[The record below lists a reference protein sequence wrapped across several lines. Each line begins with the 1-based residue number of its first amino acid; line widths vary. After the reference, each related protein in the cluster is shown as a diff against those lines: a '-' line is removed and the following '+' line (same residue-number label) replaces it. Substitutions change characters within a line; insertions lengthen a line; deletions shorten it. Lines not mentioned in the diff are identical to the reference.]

1 MIEAS
6 KSKFFQPLWLLL
18 SLFLICCLIACG
30 GSADTADTGGD
41 TTVTAASLDLI
52 ASPPTVKSDGTTSS
66 TITVT
71 AKNSSNAA
79 LAGVVITMGTT
90 DTGNLSA
97 ANVTTGDTGTAT
109 LTFSSGSNPINR
121 TATITATSG
130 SVSSHVQ
137 VEVVDSTVTL
147 TKDGSSLTTAGTDS
161 LTLTITAKNSGGY
174 GINGASVILTQ
185 SSSDGGSV
193 TFASS
198 TGTTSTDG
206 STTGVFK
213 TTITGATAGTVT
225 IIARAL
231 GASASTNV
239 TVATAAQT
247 FAIDKQW
254 LDTVDIG
261 NPNPSAMKIGQ
272 DLEIQVNVPSSVAN
286 VTFSTTIG
294 SWVGGSGSWIQVA
307 AAGVSPNRKATAT
320 LNTALTGIAD
330 VMAYDTAN
338 ISTQDTMQ
346 VYMTSNA
353 TPFSII
359 LQASPTVVSKN
370 TGTSTI
376 TATVRDSSDPAIPV
390 ASVPVAF
397 SIVNPT
403 GGGETISP
411 AVVQTAANGQ
421 ASTTF
426 TAGSLTSYDA
436 GGVKIHAEV
445 IGTAAPMVETGVA
458 PSGND
463 AAVVIGGQPGS
474 IAFGRATVLGL
485 NTDKTQ
491 YVQAMSV
498 LVTDINGNPVSGAT
512 VSLSAWPIA
521 WSTGELAPC
530 TPDADDGINQG
541 TFLNEDVNENLIL
554 DNYSNPYWSGDPPP
568 FDEDGLRLYYDGGAP
583 ASDQGNP
590 DTYITPT
597 NSAGGSVQPTT
608 ITGSNGVASFELT
621 YPKQSAIWT
630 IVRIKA
636 STIVQGSETV
646 GQTIFRLP
654 CTVDDCGAVC
664 LLNCPYTF

>member
-1 MIEAS
+1 MIETT
-6 KSKFFQPLWLLL
+6 KSKLFQPLRLFLSLLL
-18 SLFLICCLIACG
+18 ICFLIACG
-30 GSADTADTGGD
+30 GSADTADTGDDG

-52 ASPPTVKSDGTTSS
+52 ASPPTVKSDGSTTS

-71 AKNSSNAA
+71 ALNSSNAA
-79 LAGVVITMGTT
+79 LSGVVITMST
-90 DTGNLSA
+90 DTGNLSTES
-97 ANVTTGDTGTAT
+97 VTTGDEGTAT

-147 TKDGSSLTTAGTDS
+147 SQDGSSLTTSGTDS
-161 LTLTITAKNSGGY
+161 ITLTITAKNAGGY
-174 GINGASVILTQ
+174 GVNGASVILTQ
-185 SSSDGGSV
+185 SSTDGGSV

-198 TGTTSTDG
+198 TGTTSTID
-206 STTGVFK
+206 STVGVFK

-261 NPNPSAMKIGQ
+261 NPNPSAMEVGQ
-272 DLEIQVNVPSSVAN
+272 DLQIQVNVPTSVAN
-286 VTFSTTIG
+286 VTFSSTLG

-320 LNTALTGIAD
+320 LNTAAIGTAD
-330 VMAYDTAN
+330 VMVYNSEN
-338 ISTQDTMQ
+338 ISLNDTMQ
-346 VYMTSNA
+346 VYMTSDA
-353 TPFSII
+353 SPHSII
-359 LQASPTVVSKN
+359 LQASPTVVAIN

-376 TATVRDSSDPAIPV
+376 TATVRDSGGFVVANQPV
-390 ASVPVAF
+390 SF

-411 AVVQTAANGQ
+411 AVVQTSISGQ

-445 IGTAAPMVETGVA
+445 IGTAPMVETGVA

-463 AAVVIGGQPGS
+463 AAVVIGGKPGS
-474 IAFGRATVLGL
+474 IAFGQATVLTETGGGS
-485 NTDKTQ
+485 N

-498 LVTDINGNPVSGAT
+498 LVTDISGNPVSGAT

-521 WSTGELAPC
+521 WSTGIMAACAYDP
-530 TPDADDGINQG
+530 DDGINQG

-554 DNYSNPYWSGDPPP
+554 DAYTVHPPP
-568 FDEDGLRLYYDGGAP
+568 NEDGLRLYYNGGTAATTP
-583 ASDQGNP
+583 GNP

-597 NSAGGSVQPTT
+597 NSAGGSVPATV
-608 ITGSNGVASFELT
+608 ITGSNGVASFNLT

-646 GQTIFRLP
+646 GQTIFRLW
-654 CTVDDCGAVC
+654 CTDNDCGSVC
-664 LLNCPYTF
+664 RLGYSPYTF